1 MVLVDKLGCLD
12 RLLGNL
18 YEQIVCS
25 ETHSK
30 WNKKKL
36 VVGQSVICRFFEA
49 NKVQKSKV
57 VWKLGHDPV
66 ILPPLTSH

>member
-18 YEQIVCS
+18 HEQIVCS

-36 VVGQSVICRFFEA
+36 VVG
-49 NKVQKSKV
+49 
-57 VWKLGHDPV
+57 
-66 ILPPLTSH
+66 

>member
-12 RLLGNL
+12 RVLGNL
-18 YEQIVCS
+18 HEQIVCS

-36 VVGQSVICRFFEA
+36 VFA
-49 NKVQKSKV
+49 
-57 VWKLGHDPV
+57 
-66 ILPPLTSH
+66 